1 MVTDTQARG
10 VMHMHLTLEQILNLP
25 VVPVHTPPYDTNDA
39 IAYMARYFVR
49 PTDQG

>member
-1 MVTDTQARG
+1 MVTETQARG
-10 VMHMHLTLEQILNLP
+10 IMHAHLTLEQILNLP
-25 VVPVHTPPYDTNDA
+25 VVPAPTPPNDTNDA